1 MARLLRMPEV
11 AANTLQ
17 ATLSE
22 WLLTED
28 AEFADGDAIATVETD
43 KAAVEVPADG
53 AGVLVRTLVGP
64 GTTVAVGAPV
74 ALIAAPGETVADVE
88 ATLAELGGTAAPATV
103 DDPDAP
109 VQLADQT
116 PPTEVTGPPDA
127 GRPQPPPPVAPPRA
141 ASPEP
146 AASPEAAPRGAAGA
160 APPAA
165 APQRAAPSGAARPGV
180 APSGA
185 APPEA
190 AAAGANGAPP
200 RIMSSP
206 LARRL
211 VREHGLRLED
221 LTGTGPGGRIVRDDV
236 RRAVAER
243 EQANA
248 SPPAGR
254 QPPDR
259 PQRTA
264 EWRDVPHTRMR
275 RAIAGRL
282 AESNREAP
290 HFAIRGTARVDD
302 LLALRA
308 QLNAG
313 EGRRITVNDLVVAAV
328 ARSHAQLPE
337 MNVVWTPDAV
347 RRYAA
352 VDVGIA
358 VATDRGLVTPVLRA
372 VETRTVSSIARDAA
386 DLTERARAGAL
397 RQDELEGGTITVSNL
412 GGHGVEEFTA
422 VLNPPQAA
430 ILAVGAAR
438 KEAVVDGDALAVA
451 TVLHVT
457 LTVDHR
463 PVDGALAA
471 RWMAVFIALLEDPLR
486 ILA

>member
-11 AANTLQ
+11 AANTLE

-22 WLLTED
+22 WLLAED

-64 GTTVAVGAPV
+64 GTTVAVGAPM
-74 ALIAAPGETVADVE
+74 ALIAAPGETVADVDS
-88 ATLAELGGTAAPATV
+88 TLAELGGTAAPATV

-109 VQLADQT
+109 VRLAGQT
-116 PPTEVTGPPDA
+116 PPTEVSGPPDA
-127 GRPQPPPPVAPPRA
+127 APPDVAP
-141 ASPEP
+141 
-146 AASPEAAPRGAAGA
+146 
-160 APPAA
+160 
-165 APQRAAPSGAARPGV
+165 
-180 APSGA
+180 
-185 APPEA
+185 
-190 AAAGANGAPP
+190 NGAPA

-236 RRAVAER
+236 RRAVAAR

-248 SPPAGR
+248 SSPARPEGR
-254 QPPDR
+254 PHR

-264 EWRDVPHTRMR
+264 GWEDVPHTRMR

-308 QLNAG
+308 QLNTG
-313 EGRRITVNDLVVAAV
+313 DGRRITVNDLVVAAV

-358 VATDRGLVTPVLRA
+358 VATERGLVTPVLRA

-386 DLTERARAGAL
+386 DLTDRARAGAL

-412 GGHGVEEFTA
+412 GGYGVEEFTA

-471 RWMAVFIALLEDPLR
+471 RWMAAFIALLEDPLR

>member
-11 AANTLQ
+11 AANTLE

-64 GTTVAVGAPV
+64 GTTVAVGAPM
-74 ALIAAPGETVADVE
+74 ALIAAPGETVADVD
-88 ATLAELGGTAAPATV
+88 AALAELGGTAAPATV

-109 VQLADQT
+109 VRLAGQT
-116 PPTEVTGPPDA
+116 PPTEVSGPPDA
-127 GRPQPPPPVAPPRA
+127 APPD
-141 ASPEP
+141 
-146 AASPEAAPRGAAGA
+146 A
-160 APPAA
+160 APPDAA
-165 APQRAAPSGAARPGV
+165 GPDAAGPD
-180 APSGA
+180 A
-185 APPEA
+185 APPDSGPLRVGPPGMAPAEAGPRAGAPA
-190 AAAGANGAPP
+190 AAAAEGAASNGGPA

-236 RRAVAER
+236 RRAVAAR
-243 EQANA
+243 ELANA
-248 SPPAGR
+248 SSPAGPEGR
-254 QPPDR
+254 PHH
-259 PQRTA
+259 PQRTVGW
-264 EWRDVPHTRMR
+264 EDVPHTRMR

-308 QLNAG
+308 QLNSG
-313 EGRRITVNDLVVAAV
+313 DGQRISVNDLVVAAV
-328 ARSHAQLPE
+328 ARSHARLPE

-358 VATDRGLVTPVLRA
+358 VATERGLVTPVLRA

-412 GGHGVEEFTA
+412 GGYGVEEFTA

-471 RWMAVFIALLEDPLR
+471 RWMAAFIALLEDPLR

>member
-11 AANTLQ
+11 AANTLE

-64 GTTVAVGAPV
+64 GTTVAVGAPM
-74 ALIAAPGETVADVE
+74 ALIAAPGETVADVD
-88 ATLAELGGTAAPATV
+88 AALAELGGTAAPATV

-109 VQLADQT
+109 VRLAGQT
-116 PPTEVTGPPDA
+116 PPTEVSGPPDA
-127 GRPQPPPPVAPPRA
+127 APPD
-141 ASPEP
+141 
-146 AASPEAAPRGAAGA
+146 A
-160 APPAA
+160 APPDAA
-165 APQRAAPSGAARPGV
+165 GPD
-180 APSGA
+180 A
-185 APPEA
+185 APPDSGPLRVGPPGMAPAEAGPRAGAPA
-190 AAAGANGAPP
+190 AAAAEGAASNGGPA

-236 RRAVAER
+236 RRAVAAR
-243 EQANA
+243 EHANA
-248 SPPAGR
+248 SSPAEPEGR
-254 QPPDR
+254 PRHPE
-259 PQRTA
+259 RTA
-264 EWRDVPHTRMR
+264 GWEDVPHTRMR

-308 QLNAG
+308 QLNSG
-313 EGRRITVNDLVVAAV
+313 DGQRISVNDLVVAAV
-328 ARSHAQLPE
+328 ARSHARLPE

-358 VATDRGLVTPVLRA
+358 VATERGLVTPVLRA
-372 VETRTVSSIARDAA
+372 VETRTVSSIARDAG

-412 GGHGVEEFTA
+412 GGYGVEEFTA

-471 RWMAVFIALLEDPLR
+471 RWMAAFIALLEDPLR

>member
-11 AANTLQ
+11 AANTLE

-22 WLLTED
+22 WLLAEQ

-43 KAAVEVPADG
+43 KAAVEVPVEG

-74 ALIAAPGETVADVE
+74 ALIAAPGETVADVD
-88 ATLAELGGTAAPATV
+88 ATLAELGGTSAPATV

-109 VQLADQT
+109 VQLAGQT
-116 PPTEVTGPPDA
+116 PPTEMSGPPDA
-127 GRPQPPPPVAPPRA
+127 APPNGTPDVRR
-141 ASPEP
+141 SNGTPD
-146 AASPEAAPRGAAGA
+146 G
-160 APPAA
+160 
-165 APQRAAPSGAARPGV
+165 APS
-180 APSGA
+180 
-185 APPEA
+185 
-190 AAAGANGAPP
+190 NGAPP

-236 RRAVAER
+236 RRAVAAR
-243 EQANA
+243 EQATA
-248 SPPAGR
+248 SSPAM
-254 QPPDR
+254 PEVPADR

-264 EWRDVPHTRMR
+264 EFEDVPHTRMR
-275 RAIAGRL
+275 RAIAARL

-290 HFAIRGTARVDD
+290 HFAIRGTARVEE

-308 QLNAG
+308 RLNAG
-313 EGRRITVNDLVVAAV
+313 DDQRITVNDLVVAAV
-328 ARSHAQLPE
+328 ARTHARLPE

-347 RRYAA
+347 RRFAA

-358 VATDRGLVTPVLRA
+358 VATDRGLLTPVLRDVA
-372 VETRTVSSIARDAA
+372 SRTVSSIARAAA
-386 DLTERARAGAL
+386 DLAERARVGAL

-412 GGHGVEEFTA
+412 GGYGTEEFTA

-438 KEAVVDGDALAVA
+438 REAVVDGDAPAVA

-471 RWMAVFIALLEDPLR
+471 RWMAAFLALLEDPLR

>member
-11 AANTLQ
+11 AANTLE

-64 GTTVAVGAPV
+64 GTTVAVGAPM
-74 ALIAAPGETVADVE
+74 ALIAAPGETVADVD
-88 ATLAELGGTAAPATV
+88 AALAELGGTAAPATV

-109 VQLADQT
+109 VRLAGQT
-116 PPTEVTGPPDA
+116 PPTEVSGPPDA
-127 GRPQPPPPVAPPRA
+127 APPDAAPPDAAGPDAAPPDSGPLRVGPPGMAPAEAGPRA
-141 ASPEP
+141 GAP
-146 AASPEAAPRGAAGA
+146 AAAAAEGA
-160 APPAA
+160 APNGGPA
-165 APQRAAPSGAARPGV
+165 
-180 APSGA
+180 
-185 APPEA
+185 
-190 AAAGANGAPP
+190 

-236 RRAVAER
+236 RRAVAAR
-243 EQANA
+243 ELANA
-248 SPPAGR
+248 SSPARPEGR
-254 QPPDR
+254 PHH
-259 PQRTA
+259 PQRTVGW
-264 EWRDVPHTRMR
+264 EDVPHTRMR

-308 QLNAG
+308 QLNSG
-313 EGRRITVNDLVVAAV
+313 DGQRISVNDLVVAAV

-358 VATDRGLVTPVLRA
+358 VATERGLVTPVLRA

-412 GGHGVEEFTA
+412 GGYGVEEFTA

-471 RWMAVFIALLEDPLR
+471 RWMAAFIALLEDPLR

>member
-11 AANTLQ
+11 AANTLE

-64 GTTVAVGAPV
+64 GTTVAVGAPM
-74 ALIAAPGETVADVE
+74 ALIAAPGETVADVD
-88 ATLAELGGTAAPATV
+88 AALAELGGTAAPATV

-109 VQLADQT
+109 VRLAGQT
-116 PPTEVTGPPDA
+116 PPTEVSGPPDA
-127 GRPQPPPPVAPPRA
+127 APPD
-141 ASPEP
+141 
-146 AASPEAAPRGAAGA
+146 A
-160 APPAA
+160 APPDAA
-165 APQRAAPSGAARPGV
+165 GPDAAGPD
-180 APSGA
+180 A
-185 APPEA
+185 APPDSGPLRVGPPGMAPAEAGPRAGAPA
-190 AAAGANGAPP
+190 AAAAEGAASNGGPA

-236 RRAVAER
+236 RRAVAAR
-243 EQANA
+243 ELANA
-248 SPPAGR
+248 SSPARPEGR
-254 QPPDR
+254 PHH
-259 PQRTA
+259 PQRTVGW
-264 EWRDVPHTRMR
+264 EDVPHTRMR

-308 QLNAG
+308 QLNSG
-313 EGRRITVNDLVVAAV
+313 DGQRISVNDLVVAAV
-328 ARSHAQLPE
+328 ARSHARLPE

-358 VATDRGLVTPVLRA
+358 VATERGLVTPVLRA

-412 GGHGVEEFTA
+412 GGYGVEEFTA

-471 RWMAVFIALLEDPLR
+471 RWMAAFIALLEDPLR

>member
-11 AANTLQ
+11 AANTLE

-22 WLLTED
+22 WLLAEQ

-43 KAAVEVPADG
+43 KAAVEVPVEG

-74 ALIAAPGETVADVE
+74 ALIAAPGETVADVD

-103 DDPDAP
+103 DDPDVP
-109 VQLADQT
+109 VQLAGQT
-116 PPTEVTGPPDA
+116 PPTEVIGPPDA
-127 GRPQPPPPVAPPRA
+127 P
-141 ASPEP
+141 AS
-146 AASPEAAPRGAAGA
+146 EAG
-160 APPAA
+160 
-165 APQRAAPSGAARPGV
+165 PSGTPDAPAQDGPPDAAQ
-180 APSGA
+180 
-185 APPEA
+185 
-190 AAAGANGAPP
+190 NGAPP

-236 RRAVAER
+236 RRAVAARER
-243 EQANA
+243 AA
-248 SPPAGR
+248 VSPPAPDVH
-254 QPPDR
+254 QDR
-259 PQRTA
+259 PQRTT
-264 EWRDVPHTRMR
+264 EWEDVPHTRMR
-275 RAIAGRL
+275 RAIATRL
-282 AESNREAP
+282 ADSNRDAP
-290 HFAIRGTARVDD
+290 HFAIRGTARVDG

-313 EGRRITVNDLVVAAV
+313 DGQRVTVNDLVVAAV
-328 ARSHAQLPE
+328 ARTHARLPE
-337 MNVVWTPDAV
+337 MNVIWTQDAV
-347 RRYAA
+347 RRYAT

-358 VATDRGLVTPVLRA
+358 VATDRGLVTPVLRG

-386 DLTERARAGAL
+386 DLTGRARTGAL

-412 GGHGVEEFTA
+412 GGYGTEEFTA

-438 KEAVVDGDALAVA
+438 KQAVVDGDTLAVA
-451 TVLHVT
+451 TVLKVT

-463 PVDGALAA
+463 PVDGAMAA
-471 RWMAVFIALLEDPLR
+471 RWMAAFIALLEDPLR

>member
-11 AANTLQ
+11 AANTLE

-22 WLLTED
+22 WLLAEQ

-43 KAAVEVPADG
+43 KAAVEVPVEG

-74 ALIAAPGETVADVE
+74 ALIAAPGETVADVD
-88 ATLAELGGTAAPATV
+88 ATLAELGGTSAPATV

-109 VQLADQT
+109 VQLAGQT
-116 PPTEVTGPPDA
+116 PPTEMSGPPDA
-127 GRPQPPPPVAPPRA
+127 APPNGTPDARP
-141 ASPEP
+141 SNGT
-146 AASPEAAPRGAAGA
+146 SNG
-160 APPAA
+160 
-165 APQRAAPSGAARPGV
+165 APS
-180 APSGA
+180 
-185 APPEA
+185 
-190 AAAGANGAPP
+190 NGAPP

-236 RRAVAER
+236 RRAVAARER
-243 EQANA
+243 ATV
-248 SPPAGR
+248 SPPAPDA
-254 QPPDR
+254 QPDR
-259 PQRTA
+259 PQRTE
-264 EWRDVPHTRMR
+264 EWEDVPHTRMR
-275 RAIAGRL
+275 RAIATRL
-282 AESNREAP
+282 GESNREAP
-290 HFAIRGTARVDD
+290 HFAIRGSARVDS

-313 EGRRITVNDLVVAAV
+313 DDQRVTVNDLVVAAV
-328 ARSHAQLPE
+328 ARTHARLPE
-337 MNVVWTPDAV
+337 MNVIWTPDAV

-358 VATDRGLVTPVLRA
+358 VATDRGLVTPVLRG

-412 GGHGVEEFTA
+412 GGYGTEEFTA

-438 KEAVVDGDALAVA
+438 KQAVVDGDTLAVA
-451 TVLHVT
+451 TVLKMT

-471 RWMAVFIALLEDPLR
+471 RWMAAFIALLEDPLR

>member
-1 MARLLRMPEV
+1 
-11 AANTLQ
+11 
-17 ATLSE
+17 
-22 WLLTED
+22 
-28 AEFADGDAIATVETD
+28 
-43 KAAVEVPADG
+43 
-53 AGVLVRTLVGP
+53 
-64 GTTVAVGAPV
+64 
-74 ALIAAPGETVADVE
+74 
-88 ATLAELGGTAAPATV
+88 
-103 DDPDAP
+103 
-109 VQLADQT
+109 
-116 PPTEVTGPPDA
+116 
-127 GRPQPPPPVAPPRA
+127 
-141 ASPEP
+141 
-146 AASPEAAPRGAAGA
+146 
-160 APPAA
+160 
-165 APQRAAPSGAARPGV
+165 
-180 APSGA
+180 
-185 APPEA
+185 
-190 AAAGANGAPP
+190 
-200 RIMSSP
+200 MSSP

-236 RRAVAER
+236 RRAVAAR
-243 EQANA
+243 EHANA
-248 SPPAGR
+248 SSPAEPEGR
-254 QPPDR
+254 PRHPE
-259 PQRTA
+259 RTA
-264 EWRDVPHTRMR
+264 GWEDVPHTRMR

-308 QLNAG
+308 QLNSG
-313 EGRRITVNDLVVAAV
+313 DGQRISVNDLVVAAV
-328 ARSHAQLPE
+328 ARSHARLPE

-358 VATDRGLVTPVLRA
+358 VATERGLVTPVLRA

-412 GGHGVEEFTA
+412 GGYGVEEFTA

-471 RWMAVFIALLEDPLR
+471 RWMAAFIALLEDPLR

>member
-11 AANTLQ
+11 AANTLE

-22 WLLTED
+22 WLLAEQT
-28 AEFADGDAIATVETD
+28 EFADGDAIATVETD
-43 KAAVEVPADG
+43 KAAVEVPVEG

-74 ALIAAPGETVADVE
+74 ALIAAPGETVADVD

-103 DDPDAP
+103 DDPDVP
-109 VQLADQT
+109 VQLAGQT
-116 PPTEVTGPPDA
+116 PPTEMSGPPDA
-127 GRPQPPPPVAPPRA
+127 APPNGT
-141 ASPEP
+141 PD
-146 AASPEAAPRGAAGA
+146 
-160 APPAA
+160 
-165 APQRAAPSGAARPGV
+165 ARPSNGT
-180 APSGA
+180 P
-185 APPEA
+185 
-190 AAAGANGAPP
+190 NGAPP

-236 RRAVAER
+236 RRAVAARER
-243 EQANA
+243 ATV
-248 SPPAGR
+248 SPPAPDA
-254 QPPDR
+254 QPDR
-259 PQRTA
+259 PQRTE
-264 EWRDVPHTRMR
+264 EWEDVPHTRMR
-275 RAIAGRL
+275 RAIATRL

-290 HFAIRGTARVDD
+290 HFAIRGNARVDS

-313 EGRRITVNDLVVAAV
+313 DDQRVTVNDLVVAAV
-328 ARSHAQLPE
+328 ARTHARLPE
-337 MNVVWTPDAV
+337 MNVIWTPDAV

-358 VATDRGLVTPVLRA
+358 VATDRGLVTPVLRG

-386 DLTERARAGAL
+386 DLTGRARAGAL

-412 GGHGVEEFTA
+412 GGYGTEEFTA

-438 KEAVVDGDALAVA
+438 KQAVVDGDTLAVA
-451 TVLHVT
+451 TVLKVT

-471 RWMAVFIALLEDPLR
+471 RWMAAFIALLEDPLR

>member
-11 AANTLQ
+11 AANTLE

-22 WLLTED
+22 WLLAED

-64 GTTVAVGAPV
+64 GTTVAVGAPM
-74 ALIAAPGETVADVE
+74 ALIAAPGETVADVD

-109 VQLADQT
+109 VRLAGQT
-116 PPTEVTGPPDA
+116 PPTEVSGPPDA
-127 GRPQPPPPVAPPRA
+127 APPD
-141 ASPEP
+141 
-146 AASPEAAPRGAAGA
+146 A
-160 APPAA
+160 APPDAA
-165 APQRAAPSGAARPGV
+165 GPDAAGPD
-180 APSGA
+180 A
-185 APPEA
+185 APPDSGPLRVGPPGMAPAEAGPRAGAPA
-190 AAAGANGAPP
+190 AAAAEGAASNGGPA

-236 RRAVAER
+236 RRAVAAR
-243 EQANA
+243 ELANA
-248 SPPAGR
+248 SSPARPEGR
-254 QPPDR
+254 PHH
-259 PQRTA
+259 PQRTVGW
-264 EWRDVPHTRMR
+264 EDVPHTRMR

-308 QLNAG
+308 QLNSG
-313 EGRRITVNDLVVAAV
+313 DGQRISVNDLVVAAV
-328 ARSHAQLPE
+328 ARSHARLPE

-358 VATDRGLVTPVLRA
+358 VATERGLVTPVLRA

-412 GGHGVEEFTA
+412 GGYGVEEFTA

-471 RWMAVFIALLEDPLR
+471 RWMAAFIALLEDPLR

>member
-11 AANTLQ
+11 AANTLE

-64 GTTVAVGAPV
+64 GTTVAVGAPM
-74 ALIAAPGETVADVE
+74 ALIAAPGETVADVD
-88 ATLAELGGTAAPATV
+88 AALAELGGTAAPATV

-109 VQLADQT
+109 VRLAGQT
-116 PPTEVTGPPDA
+116 PPTEVSGPPDA
-127 GRPQPPPPVAPPRA
+127 APPDAAPPDAAGPDAAGPDAAPPDSGPLRVGPPGMAPAEAGPRA
-141 ASPEP
+141 GAP
-146 AASPEAAPRGAAGA
+146 AAAAAEGA
-160 APPAA
+160 AP
-165 APQRAAPSGAARPGV
+165 
-180 APSGA
+180 
-185 APPEA
+185 
-190 AAAGANGAPP
+190 NGAPA

-236 RRAVAER
+236 RRAVAAR
-243 EQANA
+243 ELANA
-248 SPPAGR
+248 SSPAGPEGR
-254 QPPDR
+254 PHH
-259 PQRTA
+259 PQRTVGW
-264 EWRDVPHTRMR
+264 EDVPHTRMR

-313 EGRRITVNDLVVAAV
+313 DGQRITVNDLVVAAV
-328 ARSHAQLPE
+328 ARSHARLPE

-358 VATDRGLVTPVLRA
+358 VATERGLVTPVLRA

-412 GGHGVEEFTA
+412 GGYGVEEFTA

-471 RWMAVFIALLEDPLR
+471 RWMAAFIALLEDPLR

>member
-1 MARLLRMPEV
+1 M
-11 AANTLQ
+11 
-17 ATLSE
+17 
-22 WLLTED
+22 
-28 AEFADGDAIATVETD
+28 
-43 KAAVEVPADG
+43 
-53 AGVLVRTLVGP
+53 
-64 GTTVAVGAPV
+64 
-74 ALIAAPGETVADVE
+74 
-88 ATLAELGGTAAPATV
+88 APA
-103 DDPDAP
+103 
-109 VQLADQT
+109 
-116 PPTEVTGPPDA
+116 EA
-127 GRPQPPPPVAPPRA
+127 GPRA
-141 ASPEP
+141 RAP
-146 AASPEAAPRGAAGA
+146 AAAAAEGA
-160 APPAA
+160 AP
-165 APQRAAPSGAARPGV
+165 
-180 APSGA
+180 
-185 APPEA
+185 
-190 AAAGANGAPP
+190 NGAPA

-221 LTGTGPGGRIVRDDV
+221 LTGTGPGGRLVRDDV
-236 RRAVAER
+236 RRAVAAR
-243 EQANA
+243 ELANA
-248 SPPAGR
+248 SSPAGPEGR
-254 QPPDR
+254 PHH
-259 PQRTA
+259 PQRTVGW
-264 EWRDVPHTRMR
+264 EDVPHTRMR

-308 QLNAG
+308 QLNSG
-313 EGRRITVNDLVVAAV
+313 DGQRISVNDLVVAAV
-328 ARSHAQLPE
+328 ARSHARLPE

-358 VATDRGLVTPVLRA
+358 VATERGLVTPVLRA

-412 GGHGVEEFTA
+412 GGYGVEEFTA

-471 RWMAVFIALLEDPLR
+471 RWMAAFIALLEDPLR

>member
-1 MARLLRMPEV
+1 
-11 AANTLQ
+11 
-17 ATLSE
+17 
-22 WLLTED
+22 
-28 AEFADGDAIATVETD
+28 
-43 KAAVEVPADG
+43 
-53 AGVLVRTLVGP
+53 
-64 GTTVAVGAPV
+64 
-74 ALIAAPGETVADVE
+74 
-88 ATLAELGGTAAPATV
+88 
-103 DDPDAP
+103 
-109 VQLADQT
+109 
-116 PPTEVTGPPDA
+116 
-127 GRPQPPPPVAPPRA
+127 
-141 ASPEP
+141 
-146 AASPEAAPRGAAGA
+146 
-160 APPAA
+160 
-165 APQRAAPSGAARPGV
+165 
-180 APSGA
+180 
-185 APPEA
+185 
-190 AAAGANGAPP
+190 
-200 RIMSSP
+200 
-206 LARRL
+206 
-211 VREHGLRLED
+211 
-221 LTGTGPGGRIVRDDV
+221 V
-236 RRAVAER
+236 RRAVAAR
-243 EQANA
+243 EQAPVTA
-248 SPPAGR
+248 PAPDAR
-254 QPPDR
+254 PDR
-259 PQRTA
+259 PQRTD
-264 EWRDVPHTRMR
+264 EWKDVPHTRMR
-275 RAIAGRL
+275 RAIATRL

-290 HFAIRGTARVDD
+290 HFAIRGTARVDG

-313 EGRRITVNDLVVAAV
+313 DGQRITVNDLVVAAV
-328 ARSHAQLPE
+328 ARTHARLPE

-412 GGHGVEEFTA
+412 GGHGVEELTA

-471 RWMAVFIALLEDPLR
+471 RWMAAFIALLEDPLR

>member
-11 AANTLQ
+11 AANTLE

-64 GTTVAVGAPV
+64 GTTVAVGAPM
-74 ALIAAPGETVADVE
+74 ALIAAPGETVADVD
-88 ATLAELGGTAAPATV
+88 AALAELGGTAAPATV

-109 VQLADQT
+109 VRLAGQT
-116 PPTEVTGPPDA
+116 PPTEVSGPPDA
-127 GRPQPPPPVAPPRA
+127 APPD
-141 ASPEP
+141 
-146 AASPEAAPRGAAGA
+146 A
-160 APPAA
+160 APPDAA
-165 APQRAAPSGAARPGV
+165 GPD
-180 APSGA
+180 A
-185 APPEA
+185 APPDSGPLRVGPPGMAPAEAGPRAGAPA
-190 AAAGANGAPP
+190 AAAAEGAASNGGPA

-236 RRAVAER
+236 RRAVAAR
-243 EQANA
+243 ELANA
-248 SPPAGR
+248 SSPARPEGR
-254 QPPDR
+254 PHH
-259 PQRTA
+259 PQRTVGW
-264 EWRDVPHTRMR
+264 EDVPHTRMR

-308 QLNAG
+308 QLNSG
-313 EGRRITVNDLVVAAV
+313 DGQRITVNDLVVAAV
-328 ARSHAQLPE
+328 ARSHARLPE

-358 VATDRGLVTPVLRA
+358 VATERGLVTPVLRA

-412 GGHGVEEFTA
+412 GGYGVEEFTA

-471 RWMAVFIALLEDPLR
+471 RWMAAFIALLEDPLR

>member
-11 AANTLQ
+11 AANTLE

-64 GTTVAVGAPV
+64 GTTVAVGAPM
-74 ALIAAPGETVADVE
+74 ALIAAPGETVADVD
-88 ATLAELGGTAAPATV
+88 AALAELGGTAAPATV

-109 VQLADQT
+109 VRLAGQT
-116 PPTEVTGPPDA
+116 PPTEVSGPPDA
-127 GRPQPPPPVAPPRA
+127 APPD
-141 ASPEP
+141 
-146 AASPEAAPRGAAGA
+146 A
-160 APPAA
+160 APPDAA
-165 APQRAAPSGAARPGV
+165 GPD
-180 APSGA
+180 A
-185 APPEA
+185 APPDSGPLRVGPPGMAPAEAGPRAGAPA
-190 AAAGANGAPP
+190 AAAAEGAASNGGPA

-236 RRAVAER
+236 RRAVAAR
-243 EQANA
+243 ELANA
-248 SPPAGR
+248 SSPARPEGR
-254 QPPDR
+254 PHH
-259 PQRTA
+259 PQRTVGW
-264 EWRDVPHTRMR
+264 EDVPHTRMR

-308 QLNAG
+308 QLNSG
-313 EGRRITVNDLVVAAV
+313 DGQRISVNDLVVAAV
-328 ARSHAQLPE
+328 ARSHARLPE

-358 VATDRGLVTPVLRA
+358 VATERGLVTPVLRA

-412 GGHGVEEFTA
+412 GGYGVEEFTA

-471 RWMAVFIALLEDPLR
+471 RWMAAFIALLEDPLR

>member
-11 AANTLQ
+11 AANTLE

-64 GTTVAVGAPV
+64 GTTVAVGAPM
-74 ALIAAPGETVADVE
+74 ALIAAPGETVADVD

-109 VQLADQT
+109 VPLAGQT
-116 PPTEVTGPPDA
+116 PPTDVSGPP
-127 GRPQPPPPVAPPRA
+127 
-141 ASPEP
+141 
-146 AASPEAAPRGAAGA
+146 GA
-160 APPAA
+160 APPDAAPLGVGPAGVAPAAAGPQAGVPAAA
-165 APQRAAPSGAARPGV
+165 APAAAA
-180 APSGA
+180 AEGA
-185 APPEA
+185 APA
-190 AAAGANGAPP
+190 AAAANGAPA

-236 RRAVAER
+236 RRAVAAR

-248 SPPAGR
+248 SSPARPEGR
-254 QPPDR
+254 PHR
-259 PQRTA
+259 PQRTVGW
-264 EWRDVPHTRMR
+264 EDVPHTRMR

-308 QLNAG
+308 QLNSG
-313 EGRRITVNDLVVAAV
+313 DGQRITVNDLVVAAV
-328 ARSHAQLPE
+328 ARSHARLPE

-358 VATDRGLVTPVLRA
+358 VATERGLVTPVLRA

-412 GGHGVEEFTA
+412 GGYGVEEFTA

-471 RWMAVFIALLEDPLR
+471 RWMAAFIALLEDPLR

>member
-11 AANTLQ
+11 AANTLE

-43 KAAVEVPADG
+43 KAAVEVPAEG

-64 GTTVAVGAPV
+64 GTTVAVGTPM
-74 ALIAAPGETVADVE
+74 ALIAAPGETVADVD
-88 ATLAELGGTAAPATV
+88 ATVAELGGTAAPATV

-109 VQLADQT
+109 VELAGQT
-116 PPTEVTGPPDA
+116 PPTEVSGPP
-127 GRPQPPPPVAPPRA
+127 
-141 ASPEP
+141 
-146 AASPEAAPRGAAGA
+146 
-160 APPAA
+160 
-165 APQRAAPSGAARPGV
+165 
-180 APSGA
+180 
-185 APPEA
+185 
-190 AAAGANGAPP
+190 NGAPP

-221 LTGTGPGGRIVRDDV
+221 LTGTGPGGRVVRDDV
-236 RRAVAER
+236 RRAVAARADERRAVGAR
-243 EQANA
+243 EQAIA
-248 SPPAGR
+248 RSPDEPEAPA

-259 PQRTA
+259 PHGTSA
-264 EWRDVPHTRMR
+264 WEDVPHTRMR
-275 RAIAGRL
+275 RAIATRL
-282 AESNREAP
+282 SESNREAP

-302 LLALRA
+302 LLTLRA

-313 EGRRITVNDLVVAAV
+313 DGPRITVNDLIVAAV
-328 ARSHAQLPE
+328 ARAHARLPE

-347 RRYAA
+347 RRFAA

-358 VATDRGLVTPVLRA
+358 VATDRGLVTPVLRG
-372 VETRTVSSIARDAA
+372 VEGRTVSSIARGAA

-412 GGHGVEEFTA
+412 GGYGTEEFTA

-471 RWMAVFIALLEDPLR
+471 RWMAAFLALLHDPLR
-486 ILA
+486 ILV

>member
-11 AANTLQ
+11 AANTLE

-64 GTTVAVGAPV
+64 GTTVAVGAPM
-74 ALIAAPGETVADVE
+74 ALIAAPGETVADVD
-88 ATLAELGGTAAPATV
+88 AALAELGGTAAPATV

-109 VQLADQT
+109 VRLAGQT
-116 PPTEVTGPPDA
+116 PPTEVSGPPDA
-127 GRPQPPPPVAPPRA
+127 APPD
-141 ASPEP
+141 
-146 AASPEAAPRGAAGA
+146 A
-160 APPAA
+160 APPDAA
-165 APQRAAPSGAARPGV
+165 GPNAAGPD
-180 APSGA
+180 A
-185 APPEA
+185 APPDSGPLRVGPPGMAPAEAGPRAGAPA
-190 AAAGANGAPP
+190 AAAAEGAASNGGPA

-236 RRAVAER
+236 RRAVAAR
-243 EQANA
+243 ELANA
-248 SPPAGR
+248 SSPARPEGR
-254 QPPDR
+254 PHH
-259 PQRTA
+259 PQRTVGW
-264 EWRDVPHTRMR
+264 EDVPHTRMR

-308 QLNAG
+308 QLNSG
-313 EGRRITVNDLVVAAV
+313 DGQRISVNDLVVAAV
-328 ARSHAQLPE
+328 ARSHARLPE

-358 VATDRGLVTPVLRA
+358 VATERGLVTPVLRA

-412 GGHGVEEFTA
+412 GGYGVEEFTA

-471 RWMAVFIALLEDPLR
+471 RWMAAFIALLEDPLR

>member
-11 AANTLQ
+11 AANTLE

-64 GTTVAVGAPV
+64 GTTVAVGAPM
-74 ALIAAPGETVADVE
+74 ALIAAPGETVADVD
-88 ATLAELGGTAAPATV
+88 AALAELGGTAAPATV

-109 VQLADQT
+109 VRLAGQT
-116 PPTEVTGPPDA
+116 PPTEVSGPPDA
-127 GRPQPPPPVAPPRA
+127 APPDAAPPDAAGPDAAPPDSGPLRVGPPGMAPAEAGPRA
-141 ASPEP
+141 GAP
-146 AASPEAAPRGAAGA
+146 AAAAAEGA
-160 APPAA
+160 AP
-165 APQRAAPSGAARPGV
+165 
-180 APSGA
+180 
-185 APPEA
+185 
-190 AAAGANGAPP
+190 NGAPA

-236 RRAVAER
+236 RRAVAAR
-243 EQANA
+243 ELANA
-248 SPPAGR
+248 SSPARPEGR
-254 QPPDR
+254 PHH
-259 PQRTA
+259 PQRTVGW
-264 EWRDVPHTRMR
+264 EDVPHTRMR

-308 QLNAG
+308 QLNSG
-313 EGRRITVNDLVVAAV
+313 DGQRISVNDLVVAAV
-328 ARSHAQLPE
+328 ARSHARLPE

-358 VATDRGLVTPVLRA
+358 VATERGLVTPVLRA

-412 GGHGVEEFTA
+412 GGYGVEEFTA

-471 RWMAVFIALLEDPLR
+471 RWMAAFIALLEDPLR

>member
-11 AANTLQ
+11 AANTLE

-64 GTTVAVGAPV
+64 GTTVAVGAPM
-74 ALIAAPGETVADVE
+74 ALIAAPGETVADVD
-88 ATLAELGGTAAPATV
+88 AALAELGGTAAPATV

-109 VQLADQT
+109 VRLAGQT
-116 PPTEVTGPPDA
+116 PPTEVSGPPDA
-127 GRPQPPPPVAPPRA
+127 APPD
-141 ASPEP
+141 
-146 AASPEAAPRGAAGA
+146 A
-160 APPAA
+160 APPDAA
-165 APQRAAPSGAARPGV
+165 GPDAAGPD
-180 APSGA
+180 A
-185 APPEA
+185 APPDSGPLRVGPPGMAPAEAGPRAGAPA
-190 AAAGANGAPP
+190 AAAAEGAASNGGPA

-236 RRAVAER
+236 RRAVAAR
-243 EQANA
+243 ELANA
-248 SPPAGR
+248 SSPARPEGR
-254 QPPDR
+254 PHH
-259 PQRTA
+259 PQRTVGW
-264 EWRDVPHTRMR
+264 EDVPHTRMR

-308 QLNAG
+308 QLNTG
-313 EGRRITVNDLVVAAV
+313 DGRRITVNDLVVAAV
-328 ARSHAQLPE
+328 ARSHARLPE

-358 VATDRGLVTPVLRA
+358 VATERGLVTPVLRA

-412 GGHGVEEFTA
+412 GGYGVEEFTA

-471 RWMAVFIALLEDPLR
+471 RWMAAFIALLEDPLR

>member
-11 AANTLQ
+11 AANTLE

-64 GTTVAVGAPV
+64 GTTVAVGAPM
-74 ALIAAPGETVADVE
+74 ALIAAPGETVADVDS
-88 ATLAELGGTAAPATV
+88 TLAELGGTAAPATV

-109 VQLADQT
+109 VRLAGQT
-116 PPTEVTGPPDA
+116 PPTDVSGPPDTVPPDAAPLGVGPA
-127 GRPQPPPPVAPPRA
+127 GVAPAEVGP
-141 ASPEP
+141 P
-146 AASPEAAPRGAAGA
+146 AG
-160 APPAA
+160 APPAG
-165 APQRAAPSGAARPGV
+165 AP
-180 APSGA
+180 
-185 APPEA
+185 A
-190 AAAGANGAPP
+190 AAAPEGAAANGATPS

-236 RRAVAER
+236 RRAVAARER
-243 EQANA
+243 ANA
-248 SPPAGR
+248 SSPARPEGR
-254 QPPDR
+254 PR
-259 PQRTA
+259 HPQRTA
-264 EWRDVPHTRMR
+264 GWEDVPHTRMR
-275 RAIAGRL
+275 RALAGRL

-308 QLNAG
+308 QLNSG
-313 EGRRITVNDLVVAAV
+313 EGQRITVNDLVVAAV
-328 ARSHAQLPE
+328 ARSHARLPE

-358 VATDRGLVTPVLRA
+358 VATERGLVTPVLRA

-412 GGHGVEEFTA
+412 GGYGVEEFTA

-471 RWMAVFIALLEDPLR
+471 RWMAAFIALLEDPLR

>member
-11 AANTLQ
+11 AANTLE

-22 WLLTED
+22 WLLAEQ

-43 KAAVEVPADG
+43 KAAVEVPAEG

-64 GTTVAVGAPV
+64 GTTVSVGAPM
-74 ALIAAPGETVADVE
+74 ALIAAPGETVADVDT
-88 ATLAELGGTAAPATV
+88 ALAELGGTAAPPTV

-109 VQLADQT
+109 VQLAGQT
-116 PPTEVTGPPDA
+116 PPTEVTGPTGA
-127 GRPQPPPPVAPPRA
+127 APT
-141 ASPEP
+141 P
-146 AASPEAAPRGAAGA
+146 AASTEAAPTPGAPAHA
-160 APPAA
+160 APT
-165 APQRAAPSGAARPGV
+165 RAAQPNGG
-180 APSGA
+180 
-185 APPEA
+185 PP
-190 AAAGANGAPP
+190 NGAPA

-236 RRAVAER
+236 RRAVAAR
-243 EQANA
+243 EQAPVTA
-248 SPPAGR
+248 PAPDAR
-254 QPPDR
+254 PDR
-259 PQRTA
+259 PQRTD
-264 EWRDVPHTRMR
+264 EWKDVPHTRMR
-275 RAIAGRL
+275 RAIATRL

-290 HFAIRGTARVDD
+290 HFAIRGTARVDG

-313 EGRRITVNDLVVAAV
+313 DGQRITVNDLVVAAV
-328 ARSHAQLPE
+328 ARTHARLPE

-471 RWMAVFIALLEDPLR
+471 RWMAAFIALLEDPLR

>member
-11 AANTLQ
+11 AANTLE

-22 WLLTED
+22 WLLAEQ

-43 KAAVEVPADG
+43 KAAVEVPVEG

-74 ALIAAPGETVADVE
+74 ALIAAPGETVADVD
-88 ATLAELGGTAAPATV
+88 ATLAELGGTSAPATV

-109 VQLADQT
+109 VQLAGQT
-116 PPTEVTGPPDA
+116 PPTEMSGPPDA
-127 GRPQPPPPVAPPRA
+127 APPNGTPDARP
-141 ASPEP
+141 SNGTPD
-146 AASPEAAPRGAAGA
+146 G
-160 APPAA
+160 
-165 APQRAAPSGAARPGV
+165 APS
-180 APSGA
+180 
-185 APPEA
+185 
-190 AAAGANGAPP
+190 NGAPP

-236 RRAVAER
+236 RRAVAARER
-243 EQANA
+243 ATV
-248 SPPAGR
+248 SPPAPDA
-254 QPPDR
+254 QPDR
-259 PQRTA
+259 PQRTE
-264 EWRDVPHTRMR
+264 EWEDVPHTRMR
-275 RAIAGRL
+275 RAIATRL
-282 AESNREAP
+282 GESNREAP
-290 HFAIRGTARVDD
+290 HFAIRGSARVDS

-313 EGRRITVNDLVVAAV
+313 DGQRVTVNDLVVAAV
-328 ARSHAQLPE
+328 ARTHARLPE
-337 MNVVWTPDAV
+337 MNVIWTPDAV

-358 VATDRGLVTPVLRA
+358 VATDRGLVSPVLRG

-386 DLTERARAGAL
+386 DLTGRARAGAL

-412 GGHGVEEFTA
+412 GGYGTEEFTA

-430 ILAVGAAR
+430 ILAVGTAR
-438 KEAVVDGDALAVA
+438 KQAVVDGDTLAVA
-451 TVLHVT
+451 TVLKMT

-471 RWMAVFIALLEDPLR
+471 RWMAAFIALLEDPLR

>member
-1 MARLLRMPEV
+1 V
-11 AANTLQ
+11 AANTLE

-64 GTTVAVGAPV
+64 GTMVAVGAPM
-74 ALIAAPGETVADVE
+74 ALIAAPGETVTDVDS
-88 ATLAELGGTAAPATV
+88 TLAELGGTAAPATV

-109 VQLADQT
+109 VRLAGQT
-116 PPTEVTGPPDA
+116 PPTQVSGPPD
-127 GRPQPPPPVAPPRA
+127 
-141 ASPEP
+141 
-146 AASPEAAPRGAAGA
+146 A

-165 APQRAAPSGAARPGV
+165 AP
-180 APSGA
+180 
-185 APPEA
+185 
-190 AAAGANGAPP
+190 NGAPA

-236 RRAVAER
+236 RRAVAAR

-248 SPPAGR
+248 SSPARPEGR
-254 QPPDR
+254 PHR

-264 EWRDVPHTRMR
+264 GWEDVPHTRMR

-308 QLNAG
+308 QLNTG
-313 EGRRITVNDLVVAAV
+313 DGRRITVNDLVVAAV

-358 VATDRGLVTPVLRA
+358 VATERGLVTPVLRA

-412 GGHGVEEFTA
+412 GGYGVEEFTA

-471 RWMAVFIALLEDPLR
+471 RWMAAFIALLEDPLR

>member
-11 AANTLQ
+11 AANTLE

-22 WLLTED
+22 WLLAEE
-28 AEFADGDAIATVETD
+28 AEFADGDAVATVETD
-43 KAAVEVPADG
+43 KAAVEVPAEG

-64 GTTVAVGAPV
+64 GATVAVGTPM
-74 ALIAAPGETVADVE
+74 ALIAAPGETIADVD
-88 ATLAELGGTAAPATV
+88 AALAELGGTAAPATV

-109 VQLADQT
+109 VELAGQT
-116 PPTEVTGPPDA
+116 PPTEVSG
-127 GRPQPPPPVAPPRA
+127 PPPVTTTNG
-141 ASPEP
+141 S
-146 AASPEAAPRGAAGA
+146 
-160 APPAA
+160 
-165 APQRAAPSGAARPGV
+165 SG
-180 APSGA
+180 
-185 APPEA
+185 
-190 AAAGANGAPP
+190 
-200 RIMSSP
+200 RILSSP

-211 VREHGLRLED
+211 VREHGLSLDD

-243 EQANA
+243 QQ
-248 SPPAGR
+248 R
-254 QPPDR
+254 VR
-259 PQRTA
+259 PQVTPVGY
-264 EWRDVPHTRMR
+264 EEIPHTRMR
-275 RAIAGRL
+275 RAIAARL

-290 HFAIRGTARVDD
+290 HFYVRGTARVDD
-302 LLALRA
+302 LLAVRA
-308 QLNAG
+308 RLNAG
-313 EGRRITVNDLVVAAV
+313 DGQRITVNDLVVAAV
-328 ARSHAQLPE
+328 GRAHAAVPE

-347 RRYAA
+347 RRYTA
-352 VDVGIA
+352 VDVGVA
-358 VATDRGLVTPVLRA
+358 VATDGGLLTPVLRG
-372 VETRTVSSIARDAA
+372 VESRTVSSIARAAA

-412 GGHGVEEFTA
+412 GGYGTEEFTA

-438 KEAVVDGDALAVA
+438 KEAVVEGDEVAVA

-471 RWMAVFIALLEDPLR
+471 RWMAAFLALLEDPLR

>member
-11 AANTLQ
+11 AANTLE

-22 WLLTED
+22 WLLAEQ

-43 KAAVEVPADG
+43 KAAVEVPVEG

-64 GTTVAVGAPV
+64 GTTVAVGAPL
-74 ALIAAPGETVADVE
+74 ALIAAPGETVADVD
-88 ATLAELGGTAAPATV
+88 ATLAELGGTGAPATV

-109 VQLADQT
+109 VQLAGQT
-116 PPTEVTGPPDA
+116 PPTEVSGPPDPA
-127 GRPQPPPPVAPPRA
+127 RPSKVPPSGQD
-141 ASPEP
+141 ASPSGPPDP
-146 AASPEAAPRGAAGA
+146 ARPSEVPPGGQDASPSGPADAA
-160 APPAA
+160 
-165 APQRAAPSGAARPGV
+165 Q
-180 APSGA
+180 
-185 APPEA
+185 
-190 AAAGANGAPP
+190 NGAPP

-236 RRAVAER
+236 RRAVAARER
-243 EQANA
+243 ATA
-248 SPPAGR
+248 SQPA
-254 QPPDR
+254 PDAKPDR

-264 EWRDVPHTRMR
+264 GWQDVPHTRMR
-275 RAIAGRL
+275 RAIATRL

-290 HFAIRGTARVDD
+290 HFVIRGTARVDS

-313 EGRRITVNDLVVAAV
+313 DGQRVTVNDLVVAAV
-328 ARSHAQLPE
+328 ARTHARLPE
-337 MNVVWTPDAV
+337 MNVIWTPDAV

-358 VATDRGLVTPVLRA
+358 VATDRGLVTPVLRG

-412 GGHGVEEFTA
+412 GGYGTEEFTA

-438 KEAVVDGDALAVA
+438 KQPVVDGDTLAVA
-451 TVLHVT
+451 TVLTVT

-463 PVDGALAA
+463 PVDGAVAA
-471 RWMAVFIALLEDPLR
+471 RWMAAFTALLEDPLR

>member
-1 MARLLRMPEV
+1 LRAE
-11 AANTLQ
+11 Q
-17 ATLSE
+17 
-22 WLLTED
+22 

-43 KAAVEVPADG
+43 KAAVEVPVEG

-74 ALIAAPGETVADVE
+74 ALIAAPGETVADVD
-88 ATLAELGGTAAPATV
+88 ATLAELGGTSAPATV

-109 VQLADQT
+109 VQLAGQT
-116 PPTEVTGPPDA
+116 PPTEMSGPPDA
-127 GRPQPPPPVAPPRA
+127 APPNGT
-141 ASPEP
+141 PD
-146 AASPEAAPRGAAGA
+146 
-160 APPAA
+160 
-165 APQRAAPSGAARPGV
+165 ARPSNGT
-180 APSGA
+180 S
-185 APPEA
+185 
-190 AAAGANGAPP
+190 NGAPP

-236 RRAVAER
+236 RRAVAARER
-243 EQANA
+243 ATV
-248 SPPAGR
+248 SPPAPDA
-254 QPPDR
+254 QPDR
-259 PQRTA
+259 PQRTE
-264 EWRDVPHTRMR
+264 EWEDVPHTRMR
-275 RAIAGRL
+275 RAIATRL

-290 HFAIRGTARVDD
+290 HFAIRGSARVDS

-313 EGRRITVNDLVVAAV
+313 DDQRVTVNDLVVAAV
-328 ARSHAQLPE
+328 ARTHARLPE
-337 MNVVWTPDAV
+337 MNVIWTPDAV

-358 VATDRGLVTPVLRA
+358 VATDRGLVTPVLRG

-386 DLTERARAGAL
+386 DLTGRARAGAL

-412 GGHGVEEFTA
+412 GGYGTEEFTA

-438 KEAVVDGDALAVA
+438 KQAVVDGDTLAVA
-451 TVLHVT
+451 TVLKVT

-471 RWMAVFIALLEDPLR
+471 RWMAAFIALLEDPLR